1 MSTDIHDQ
9 LGRIREYADGKA
21 GAAAEKLNSARKA
34 AGESYA
40 SAKDRTFKVADAANR
55 FIVEHPIAATAAA
68 VAAGALI
75 SLLFPKGRAAAK
87 AAPGI
92 AAAAGSRAL
101 AAAKSAKD
109 ALEKSEAADVVRAK
123 AGEATAIARAK
134 AAELTSTARSAL
146 AEADIPATVRS
157 RASEAAEAA
166 REAIERARLPE
177 RASRLAESAAHK
189 AGDALIAAGKAVNER
204 LPHK

>member
-1 MSTDIHDQ
+1 MSSDIHDQ

-21 GAAAEKLNSARKA
+21 GAAVERLNGARKA

-40 SAKDRTFKVADAANR
+40 TARDQGLKAASAANR

-75 SLLFPKGRAAAK
+75 SLLFPRGRAAAK

-92 AAAAGSRAL
+92 ATAVGARAL

-109 ALEKSEAADVVRAK
+109 ALEQSEAAEAVRVR
-123 AGEATAIARAK
+123 AGEAAAAARAK
-134 AAELTSTARSAL
+134 AAELTSTARTAL
-146 AEADIPATVRS
+146 ADADIPATVRS
-157 RASEAAEAA
+157 RATEAAEAA

-189 AGDALIAAGKAVNER
+189 AGDALIAAGKAVNQR
-204 LPHK
+204 LPKA